1 MSFSQ
6 MIGRAGE
13 FLAASYLIR
22 HLEEV
27 FEAPPSARYDYL
39 SQDQKNSYKIQVKT
53 SASCF
58 VHHSSD
64 WVRWDINKKVNKT
77 KKTYNSEEVDIF
89 AFVYL
94 PLNIVEFLPNHK
106 LGKTYQKKVEY
117 LKEVDTLKSL
127 RRSITII
134 DTLKT

>member
-1 MSFSQ
+1 
-6 MIGRAGE
+6 MICL
-13 FLAASYLIR
+13 F
-22 HLEEV
+22 
-27 FEAPPSARYDYL
+27 
-39 SQDQKNSYKIQVKT
+39 
-53 SASCF
+53 
-58 VHHSSD
+58 
-64 WVRWDINKKVNKT
+64 T
-77 KKTYNSEEVDIF
+77 KLLF